1 MSARAA
7 SGKVRLSEALP
18 ALIPGAVRYECGAGG
33 PAVSSLR
40 PLPAREP
47 RPGGCKAASGCP
59 EVRAARPG
67 RGAEAGRGLAGR
79 SAQPRVPAGPSERGD
94 GSEPPPAGAA
104 PHLLDGRRWDGP
116 ALRWAGPRGGA
127 SRGRGRVAGKGR
139 VPLLGAGG
147 TGSSWGRLNRERPV
161 AQDSS
166 SR

>member
-33 PAVSSLR
+33 PTVSSLR

-94 GSEPPPAGAA
+94 GSEPPP
-104 PHLLDGRRWDGP
+104 
-116 ALRWAGPRGGA
+116 
-127 SRGRGRVAGKGR
+127 SRGRSPPVGRTAVGRPRAEVGRAPRRGLARAGQSR
-139 VPLLGAGG
+139 
-147 TGSSWGRLNRERPV
+147 RERPCPFV
-161 AQDSS
+161 GGGRHGEQLGTA
-166 SR
+166 